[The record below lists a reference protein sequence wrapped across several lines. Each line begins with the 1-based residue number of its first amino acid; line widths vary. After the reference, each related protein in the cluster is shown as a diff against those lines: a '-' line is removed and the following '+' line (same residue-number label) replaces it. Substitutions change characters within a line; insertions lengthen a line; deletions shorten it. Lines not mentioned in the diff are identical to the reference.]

1 MLGKELVS
9 IKNKLFDL
17 IEKNQNAEDELE
29 KLDRDEFVID
39 INQWDWLLE
48 KCNHE
53 CEKIR
58 HDGKKE
64 KYRLD
69 CLKERLK

>member
-17 IEKNQNAEDELE
+17 IDKNQNAEDELE

-39 INQWDWLLE
+39 INQRDWMLE

-53 CEKIR
+53 CEKIW
-58 HDGKKE
+58 HEGKKE